1 MPKHYAYVSVVMPA
15 VGRTKEKHFLARRT
29 PGGRIMIL
37 AEFRGEGALDDVVRA
52 LEGGYAHALWEA
64 DLKQKMA
71 AE

>member
-1 MPKHYAYVSVVMPA
+1 MPA

-29 PGGRIMIL
+29 PGGRVVII
-37 AEFRGEGALDDVVRA
+37 AEFRGGGALDDVVRA

-64 DLKQKMA
+64 DLKHRMA

>member
-1 MPKHYAYVSVVMPA
+1 M
-15 VGRTKEKHFLARRT
+15 

-64 DLKQKMA
+64 ELKSRMA

>member
-1 MPKHYAYVSVVMPA
+1 
-15 VGRTKEKHFLARRT
+15 
-29 PGGRIMIL
+29 MIV
-37 AEFRGEGALDDVVRA
+37 AEFHGEGALDDVVRA